1 MMNTG
6 DSGTNKTT
14 IFLEYMNEIYVDRD
28 FYSRGKIIEMAKDK
42 YVELHGN
49 VNNNKEFNSL
59 ATKCGFENHTSML
72 KFMET
77 YGIILTE
84 VDPLLTNSKDD
95 WVSKIKQRIESEY
108 RKHPDLDWAEI
119 AARKIYDELLGK

>member
-1 MMNTG
+1 MKTETANTLCPICGGKMDFKHVMNTG

-49 VNNNKEFNSL
+49 VNNDE
-59 ATKCGFENHTSML
+59 EL
-72 KFMET
+72 KDT
-77 YGIILTE
+77 I
-84 VDPLLTNSKDD
+84 
-95 WVSKIKQRIESEY
+95 VSIIKQRIESEY
-108 RKHPDLDWAEI
+108 RKHPDLGWAEI
-119 AARKIYDELLGK
+119 AARKIYARFFENKK

>member
-49 VNNNKEFNSL
+49 VENK
-59 ATKCGFENHTSML
+59 
-72 KFMET
+72 
-77 YGIILTE
+77 LTR
-84 VDPLLTNSKDD
+84 
-95 WVSKIKQRIESEY
+95 VS
-108 RKHPDLDWAEI
+108 
-119 AARKIYDELLGK
+119 

>member
-1 MMNTG
+1 MKTETANTLCPICGGKMDFKHVMNTG

-49 VNNNKEFNSL
+49 VNNDE
-59 ATKCGFENHTSML
+59 EL
-72 KFMET
+72 KDT
-77 YGIILTE
+77 I
-84 VDPLLTNSKDD
+84 
-95 WVSKIKQRIESEY
+95 VSIIKQRIESEY
-108 RKHPDLDWAEI
+108 RK
-119 AARKIYDELLGK
+119 K

>member
-6 DSGTNKTT
+6 DSDTNKTT

-28 FYSRGKIIEMAKDK
+28 FYSRGKIIEMAKGK

-49 VNNNKEFNSL
+49 VIKSTL
-59 ATKCGFENHTSML
+59 
-72 KFMET
+72 
-77 YGIILTE
+77 
-84 VDPLLTNSKDD
+84 
-95 WVSKIKQRIESEY
+95 VSKIKQRIESEY

-119 AARKIYDELLGK
+119 AARKIYAEIFEDKKQ

>member
-49 VNNNKEFNSL
+49 VNNDE
-59 ATKCGFENHTSML
+59 EL
-72 KFMET
+72 KDT
-77 YGIILTE
+77 I
-84 VDPLLTNSKDD
+84 
-95 WVSKIKQRIESEY
+95 VSIIKQRIESEY
-108 RKHPDLDWAEI
+108 RK
-119 AARKIYDELLGK
+119 K

>member
-6 DSGTNKTT
+6 DSDTNKTT

-49 VNNNKEFNSL
+49 V
-59 ATKCGFENHTSML
+59 
-72 KFMET
+72 
-77 YGIILTE
+77 I
-84 VDPLLTNSKDD
+84 KDTI
-95 WVSKIKQRIESEY
+95 VSKIKQRIESEHF
-108 RKHPDLDWAEI
+108 KHPDLDWAEI
-119 AARKIYDELLGK
+119 AARKIYAEIFEDKKQ